1 MDPVASPIPAWNG
14 IGSLQARH
22 VGRLQ
27 HITVDQA
34 IAKPDRVLL
43 AKGVIKPDIELILVL
58 GIGIGIERIAVES
71 RIESTG
77 GRQHALKES
86 NDLRL
91 NVARICSDR
100 DLVLR
105 VRCTQESRTGSN
117 RRERVVQLVYD
128 MIFDIS
134 VGAT

>member
-14 IGSLQARH
+14 IGSLQAWH

-27 HITVDQA
+27 HIAVDQA

-43 AKGVIKPDIELILVL
+43 AEGVIKPDIELILVL

-71 RIESTG
+71 SIESTS
-77 GRQHALKES
+77 GRQHALKER

-91 NVARICSDR
+91 NVARICSYR
-100 DLVLR
+100 DLVVQ
-105 VRCTQESRTGSN
+105 VRCT
-117 RRERVVQLVYD
+117 RERG
-128 MIFDIS
+128 S
-134 VGAT
+134 